1 MEPTGRDICCLIL
14 TRMDCM
20 TDVHGAHPGL
30 PGHTVLALRSSGVKA
45 PPELSTPGSN
55 QLQTPA
61 DHLGGNCKSNRPL
74 ILVEVHPLSFHA
86 KQEATFLSAPPP
98 ICSLSFATPHPP
110 FFFWLHS
117 SHNRD
122 GRTFPVAGGE
132 TEIQQ
137 ERSKQDNNLHRFMCD
152 SACTVLWSASW
163 QTHKPA
169 PSQLPPEYSGCL

>member
-1 MEPTGRDICCLIL
+1 
-14 TRMDCM
+14 M

-86 KQEATFLSAPPP
+86 KQETTSLSAPPRSAACLVFCYP
-98 ICSLSFATPHPP
+98 TPSLLFLATFIP
-110 FFFWLHS
+110 
-117 SHNRD
+117 
-122 GRTFPVAGGE
+122 
-132 TEIQQ
+132 
-137 ERSKQDNNLHRFMCD
+137 
-152 SACTVLWSASW
+152 
-163 QTHKPA
+163 
-169 PSQLPPEYSGCL
+169 

>member
-86 KQEATFLSAPPP
+86 KQEATFLSAP
-98 ICSLSFATPHPP
+98 HPP
-110 FFFWLHS
+110 DLQFVFCYPTPSLLFLA
-117 SHNRD
+117 
-122 GRTFPVAGGE
+122 TFIP
-132 TEIQQ
+132 
-137 ERSKQDNNLHRFMCD
+137 
-152 SACTVLWSASW
+152 
-163 QTHKPA
+163 
-169 PSQLPPEYSGCL
+169 